1 MISKEEAVRILKEEG
16 CEDKVIQHC
25 LLVSETAVRLAEK
38 NKAMGRDVDV
48 ALTEIGG
55 LFHDL
60 GRAQTHGMDHAV
72 IGVKLAEKHGIEK
85 PVLEIIKKHIG
96 AGITPEEAAYFG
108 LPEDDYI
115 PRTWEEKIVAHA
127 DNMVKGTKVITLK
140 KRNSLLKEN
149 GADKE
154 LRQRIKEL
162 AYEVDPGEVPDND
175 DEERDG
181 RIKTDKS
188 IKSV

>member
-55 LFHDL
+55 LLHDL